1 MPITLLHIRVAMIHL
16 ILTMVQSA
24 YKTSGQRQAGGK
36 SQPNRTVT
44 VQLQASPEELVEVH
58 TLHLDRP
65 TSHR

>member
-1 MPITLLHIRVAMIHL
+1 MPITLLHIRVAMI

-44 VQLQASPEELVEVH
+44 VQLQASPGELVEVH